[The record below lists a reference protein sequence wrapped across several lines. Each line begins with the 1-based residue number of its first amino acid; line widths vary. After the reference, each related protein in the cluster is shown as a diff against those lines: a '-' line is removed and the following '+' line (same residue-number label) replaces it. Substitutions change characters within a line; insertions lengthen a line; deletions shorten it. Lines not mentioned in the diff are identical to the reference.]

1 LAANLNNV
9 NFCGTYPHEKSAEIF
24 ANLDVLVVPSLWYD
38 FPLIIYEAFATNTP
52 IVATNLGGMAEA
64 VTDEVNGLLFERNN
78 VNELANQLRRII
90 AEGGLLERLQNGVP
104 RVKTTQV
111 EVNEIEKI
119 YQDLINKKEGQF
131 LQLDIGEISL

>member
-1 LAANLNNV
+1 
-9 NFCGTYPHEKSAEIF
+9 
-24 ANLDVLVVPSLWYD
+24 
-38 FPLIIYEAFATNTP
+38 
-52 IVATNLGGMAEA
+52 
-64 VTDEVNGLLFERNN
+64 
-78 VNELANQLRRII
+78 
-90 AEGGLLERLQNGVP
+90 LERLQNGVP